1 MAKNVII
8 MVGDGMGWEMAR
20 AAAIQTQINEG
31 ATGTTLT
38 DFYTEGTGTGLS
50 FQELDGYGIATTSGT
65 YIDGS
70 KSNSALKGSTFTRET
85 GVAVVREG
93 FELENLPGLDADGN
107 FNPAQVEGFD
117 PELRDG
123 SNAPILG
130 IFDEG
135 FDEDPIFAEN
145 ENGEVVQV
153 GGFLNAYDTT
163 KGRALPW
170 LEDADPDYPKNLYP
184 DSANTASTLYS
195 GVKTYNN
202 AIGVDIYEED
212 IKTIGQLAQEQG
224 KSFGIVTSVPF
235 SHATPGSAVGHV
247 SHRNKLT
254 ETERTEN
261 FEVVLDE
268 NGVPLHEEHGDGSHE
283 GEPVFELD
291 ENGNPIP
298 VEDDNIL
305 YQILNEAQPEVVLGG
320 GHPDGRGDER
330 YMDSETLEQL
340 RNGETV
346 YTFTERGENA
356 AQVLADT
363 AAGIDVNAG
372 DKLFG
377 LYGARGQG
385 GNLPWSTADGDYSN
399 AGLSSRLDAT
409 RPLNEGETEEDFI
422 ASEMD
427 ANPTLAQLTSAALDV
442 LGDDEDGFWV
452 SIEGGDIDWAAHD
465 DNLDNMVGA
474 TLDFADAV
482 EEVQDWIAANGGY
495 DENLLIV
502 TADHDHYFT
511 LNEDFPELLRTVGAE
526 GLTTAVDADG
536 NPIIDAETGN
546 KVDNTD
552 PVASGHYWG
561 SDSEVKY
568 GWAHHTTIPVPVY
581 YEGAGSE
588 FLDNSVGEGFEQYGF
603 DVPGVEGL
611 MDQVHIGQAQFAA
624 FAFDVPVT
632 EGEDNEGFKD
642 NYLDW
647 TGFQGNVEVTY
658 EISREAAYDN
668 EVYFYNVDDVTGMI
682 GGVEAGVDGYLAAAL
697 DNIITPAFSITDGN
711 EETGTFT
718 MEAGSV
724 IGTMIIADGNLADA
738 ENGNAT
744 VYFSFG
750 SSSDGFDH
758 IRNQEGSN
766 NVLEYEDLSGGGDA
780 DFDDLKIAFTGFK
793 SM

>member
-8 MVGDGMGWEMAR
+8 MIGDGMGWDIAR
-20 AAAIQTQINEG
+20 AAAIQQQIDEG
-31 ATGTTLT
+31 ATGNTLS

-50 FQELDGYGIATTSGT
+50 FQELNGYGIATTSGT

-70 KSNSALKGSTFTRET
+70 KSNSALKGNTLTRET

-93 FELENLPGLDADGN
+93 FEPENLPGEDADGN

-117 PELRDG
+117 PDLRDG

-135 FDEDPIFAEN
+135 FDEDAIFAEN
-145 ENGEVVQV
+145 ADGELVQV

-163 KGRALPW
+163 KGRDFPW
-170 LEDADPDYPKNLYP
+170 EADEDPDYPKNLFP

-195 GVKTYNN
+195 GVKTYSG

-212 IKTIGQLAQEQG
+212 IQTIGEKAKEQG
-224 KSFGIVTSVPF
+224 KSFGVVSSVPF
-235 SHATPGSAVGHV
+235 NHATPGSAVGHV
-247 SHRNKLT
+247 SQRNKLT
-254 ETERTEN
+254 ETSRVEN
-261 FEVVLDE
+261 FEIALDE
-268 NGVPLHEEHGDGSHE
+268 NGVPFHEDHGDGSHE

-291 ENGNPIP
+291 ENGNQIP

-305 YQILNEAQPEVVLGG
+305 FQILEETQPEVVLAG

-330 YMDSETLEQL
+330 YMDSETLEKL

-356 AQVLADT
+356 ALILEET
-363 AAGIDVNAG
+363 AAEIDVNAG
-372 DKLFG
+372 EKLFG

-385 GNLPWSTADGDYSN
+385 GNLPWSTANRDYSN
-399 AGLSSRLDAT
+399 TGLSNRLDAE
-409 RPLNEGETEEDFI
+409 RPLNEGETDEEFI
-422 ASEMD
+422 DSEVD
-427 ANPTLAQLTSAALDV
+427 ANPTLAELTSAALDV
-442 LGDDEDGFWV
+442 LEDDEDGFWV

-465 DNLDNMVGA
+465 DNLDNMIGA

-482 EEVQDWIAANGGY
+482 ENVQDWIAENGGY
-495 DENLLIV
+495 EENLLIV

-511 LNEDFPELLRTVGAE
+511 LNDDFPELLRTVGAE
-526 GLTTAVDADG
+526 GLTTAVDDNGDAITETDADG
-536 NPIIDAETGN
+536 EVV

-561 SDSEVKY
+561 SDPDVKY

-588 FLDNSVGEGFEQYGF
+588 YLDNSVGEGFEQYGF

-611 MDQVHIGQAQFAA
+611 IDQVHIGEAQFAA
-624 FAFDVPVT
+624 FAFDVPV
-632 EGEDNEGFKD
+632 EESENGD

-647 TGFQGNVEVTY
+647 SGFQGDVDVTY
-658 EISREAAYDN
+658 TISREADFDN

-682 GGVEAGVDGYLAAAL
+682 GGVEAGIDGYLEAAL
-697 DNIITPAFSITDGN
+697 GNIITPAFSTTDDN
-711 EETGTFT
+711 EETGIFT

-724 IGTMIIADGNLADA
+724 IGTMIIADGTLMDA
-738 ENGNAT
+738 ENGSAT

-750 SSSDGFDH
+750 TGSDGFDH
-758 IRNQEGSN
+758 IRLKEGTN
-766 NVLEYEDLSGGGDA
+766 NVFEYEDLPNGGDQ
-780 DFDDLKIAFTGFK
+780 DFNDIVIEFTDFV
-793 SM
+793 SV